1 MGEESA
7 CGSSEFRHPLSR
19 FPLWGKA
26 GAGGFPPSRR
36 HAARQQKT
44 LARIEHPLIAQIHDA
59 GTLDDGTPWFV
70 MEYVEGRPITD
81 YCREHASSIDERLR
95 LFRSACAPSVKGTVA
110 TGRFNVWCRRPLRNP

>member
-44 LARIEHPLIAQIHDA
+44 LARIDAAGSPHKRAAAPLCIPCERMVGQMGDQENHRIFIPRKTKFSVDTA
-59 GTLDDGTPWFV
+59 GLL
-70 MEYVEGRPITD
+70 MEAVTRG
-81 YCREHASSIDERLR
+81 S
-95 LFRSACAPSVKGTVA
+95 G
-110 TGRFNVWCRRPLRNP
+110 

>member
-44 LARIEHPLIAQIHDA
+44 LARIDAAGSPHKRAAAPLCIPCERMVGQMGDQENHRIFIPRKTKFSVDTA
-59 GTLDDGTPWFV
+59 GLL
-70 MEYVEGRPITD
+70 MEAVTRGR
-81 YCREHASSIDERLR
+81 
-95 LFRSACAPSVKGTVA
+95 G
-110 TGRFNVWCRRPLRNP
+110 